1 MELYYPESTEDAFWD
16 LDSNFSGA
24 IPEGSRNSTMSH
36 FAGRV
41 LKRFGDTEEA
51 YTAFMERAARC
62 EPPLEDV
69 ELMTIWR
76 SAQGFYQRV
85 SAQDDYIPPEQW
97 NVEHSGRFNYD
108 PDDRTDVGQARLL
121 GKHFSQELRYSP
133 ATDYIRY
140 DGACW
145 QETKPGAQA
154 VAMR

>member
-1 MELYYPESTEDAFWD
+1 M
-16 LDSNFSGA
+16 
-24 IPEGSRNSTMSH
+24 
-36 FAGRV
+36 

-97 NVEHSGRFNYD
+97 NVEHSG
-108 PDDRTDVGQARLL
+108 TIQ
-121 GKHFSQELRYSP
+121 LRS
-133 ATDYIRY
+133 R
-140 DGACW
+140 
-145 QETKPGAQA
+145 
-154 VAMR
+154 